1 MGVSNVPRVQS
12 VDGEQLY
19 TGMKLS
25 EMLKGAPLTK
35 RPEADPEA
43 ALHALNAAL
52 TRALETLE
60 AEMGMLDATAGA
72 ALEQTKIEWQAI
84 IDMPL
89 DYAGIAC
96 KRAALLFALH
106 HEPLLR
112 APFATAEPALVADL
126 ADRVLPLVVPPFV
139 AGMAQNPDA
148 LVIAALSLLESFPG
162 ESLGLPVA

>member
-1 MGVSNVPRVQS
+1 MSNVPRVQS

-25 EMLKGAPLTK
+25 EMLKGTLLPNGPKPTPRPRCAPE
-35 RPEADPEA
+35 RRADARWRRWKPSWGCWTRRRAPRWADENRVAGDHRHA
-43 ALHALNAAL
+43 AGL
-52 TRALETLE
+52 R
-60 AEMGMLDATAGA
+60 GV
-72 ALEQTKIEWQAI
+72 
-84 IDMPL
+84 
-89 DYAGIAC
+89 AC

-112 APFATAEPALVADL
+112 APLPPPSPLVADL